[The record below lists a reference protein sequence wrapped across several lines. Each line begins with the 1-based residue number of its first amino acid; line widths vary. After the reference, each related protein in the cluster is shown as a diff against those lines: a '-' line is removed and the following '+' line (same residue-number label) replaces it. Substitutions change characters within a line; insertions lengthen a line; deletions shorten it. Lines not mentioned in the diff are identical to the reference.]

1 MGKYKGVT
9 FTKDTF
15 QEVLLDDLLHIGN
28 ELAEANRL
36 KRIVIEHQYFAM
48 KLEHG
53 GFGYDKKGL
62 DDLLRDKA

>member
-36 KRIVIEHQYFAM
+36 KRIVIEHQYFSM

-62 DDLLRDKA
+62 DDLLRDKV